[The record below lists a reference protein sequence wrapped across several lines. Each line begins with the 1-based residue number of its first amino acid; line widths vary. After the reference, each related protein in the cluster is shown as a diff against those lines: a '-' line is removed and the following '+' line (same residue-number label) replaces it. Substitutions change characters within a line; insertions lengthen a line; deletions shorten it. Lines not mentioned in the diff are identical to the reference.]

1 MFYMYAFDGGFPR
14 CRAMSTRSTTAGTYV
29 YLDLGDVF
37 RPAVNYSILISCDD
51 ESYIFFNFIW

>member
-1 MFYMYAFDGGFPR
+1 M
-14 CRAMSTRSTTAGTYV
+14 RSTAVFRDVKQLVLDLLQPEHMYV
-29 YLDLGDVF
+29 YLDLGEVF